1 MIDKQGKNQDDLQ
14 KLNRALVM
22 RLIHKLGVCSR
33 AELAKRSG
41 LTKASITGI
50 TQQLIDAGVVIF
62 ADLNERKPRGRARR
76 DIMNRSKNDGRADF
90 VPSARRMRY

>member
-1 MIDKQGKNQDDLQ
+1 MVAKQGKNQDDLQ
-14 KLNRALVM
+14 KLNRSLVM

-50 TQQLIDAGVVIF
+50 TQLLIYG
-62 ADLNERKPRGRARR
+62 GWSRR
-76 DIMNRSKNDGRADF
+76 SG
-90 VPSARRMRY
+90 